1 MGVETAVGA
10 ANHDPLSLALLVLL
24 ALATAVQMLVRRK
37 HANGFSDE
45 AAGQMK
51 EKVMRLE
58 REVQGFRDWRHD
70 EYVKDVTKLQT
81 QFVPRTEIELMR
93 KDSQD
98 DRDRL
103 WAVVESLR
111 RDIAR

>member
-1 MGVETAVGA
+1 
-10 ANHDPLSLALLVLL
+10 
-24 ALATAVQMLVRRK
+24 
-37 HANGFSDE
+37 
-45 AAGQMK
+45 
-51 EKVMRLE
+51 
-58 REVQGFRDWRHD
+58 VQGFRDWRHD

-103 WAVVESLR
+103 WSAITDLR
-111 RDIAR
+111 REMQVRR